1 MKSFRYVA
9 RDLSGNRKDGV
20 KQAGNSNSVL
30 NWLRDEGFT
39 PISVTEVS
47 AGASSA
53 GGSKSSSSRKKTKRP
68 SRSSRRKRIKSADLS
83 ALCWQLTTMVEG
95 GIPITGA
102 LETIAEDIENLQLQT
117 VLQKVLEKMHKGET
131 FSGSLAKFPK
141 VFNQLACAII
151 LAGETGGNL
160 PQSLHRLAEYFDNR
174 DKLARKVQGAMAYP
188 AFVLFFIIAIVI
200 FIMAFIIPRFTIIF
214 DQMKG
219 DLPGF
224 TRGFMGFY
232 NVVRDNAIYI
242 IVGVVLIIFSCIII
256 NKTKKG
262 HYLFSRFALAFPLLG
277 KVLSQAFVTVFC
289 KTMSTLIAAGVSVLE
304 IFDILLAMTNND
316 VIRDAII
323 QTREQIIEGENI
335 SSSLSTSGFFPNMVV
350 KMIQVGEESGS
361 LSTVLDRTAAYYERK
376 VDSMIN
382 TLMSLLEPIMIVTVG
397 GIVLVVVLAL
407 YLPIFSMSG

>member
-39 PISVTEVS
+39 PVSVTEVS
-47 AGASSA
+47 AGATGA
-53 GGSKSSSSRKKTKRP
+53 GGSKSSSSSSSKKTK
-68 SRSSRRKRIKSADLS
+68 SKSHRKRIKSADLS

-102 LETIAEDIENLQLQT
+102 LETIAEDVENLQLQT
-117 VLQKVLEKMHKGET
+117 VLRQVLEKMHKGET
-131 FSGSLAKFPK
+131 FSSSLAQFPK

-160 PQSLHRLAEYFDNR
+160 PKSLHRLAEYFDNR

-188 AFVLFFIIAIVI
+188 AFVLFFIIAIVV

-232 NVVRDNAIYI
+232 NVIRDNAIYI
-242 IVGVVLIIFSCIII
+242 IVGVVLTVVACIVI

-277 KVLSQAFVTVFC
+277 NVLSQAFVTIFC
-289 KTMSTLIAAGVSVLE
+289 KTMSTLIEAGVSVLE
-304 IFDILLAMTNND
+304 IFDIILAMTNND
-316 VIRDAII
+316 VIKDAII
-323 QTREQIIEGENI
+323 QTREQIVEGANI